1 MKAVTAAAVATA
13 TVASNITYAQPMPA
27 SDLPVALPGSLRYA
41 QAENGPQ
48 RAPALT
54 SQLNSVRQAASPTN
68 QSVSPQGGEEVTKMI
83 SRPKTPVEF
92 VQNLKAIFDGD
103 LLLQD
108 GFYTEENLKDIFN
121 LEKVN
126 VDNNIE
132 DSGKIYLFLGAY
144 PIRFSENKN
153 IKIFRWI
160 DFRCT
165 VCRWK
170 D

>member
-132 DSGKIYLFLGAY
+132 DSGK
-144 PIRFSENKN
+144 N
-153 IKIFRWI
+153 ISISGSVSDSIFPRI
-160 DFRCT
+160 KTSDRKS
-165 VCRWK
+165 VV
-170 D
+170 